1 MDISKLSVT
10 ELKAIAY
17 DLLATLEQ
25 AQKNLKVVNQAI
37 VESKTPVDLTA
48 PTEAP
53 EPMEETVET
62 KPE

>member
-10 ELKAIAY
+10 ELKAAAY

-37 VESKTPVDLTA
+37 VEKSNTPVDLTA

-53 EPMEETVET
+53 EPMEET